1 MEVYHCHHQL
11 NGTHPWRKLASED
24 DDDLAKLEGQ
34 CPRTLPEQK
43 VLGLSVPVFILSCA
57 LLVVT
62 AALIIASGLLASKLA
77 HLEQSIPSLALAAIS
92 NTTTNPNPNTNTNTN
107 TTAAAPAALSALAP
121 PTVLVSGWTY
131 LGCYYDS
138 EVRILPDA
146 STTLGNMTNG
156 VCAAFC
162 AASTG
167 SSDPA
172 SRPRHFG
179 TQHGGQCF
187 CGSAT
192 DAVLASRAAPQWMCN
207 HQCRGRSGMSENCG
221 GNWVVSLWE
230 REGS

>member
-1 MEVYHCHHQL
+1 MEVYQCHHQL

-24 DDDLAKLEGQ
+24 DDDLGKLECQ
-34 CPRTLPEQK
+34 CPRTSIEQK

-77 HLEQSIPSLALAAIS
+77 HLEQSIPSLALAAI
-92 NTTTNPNPNTNTNTN
+92 NTTTSNPNLNTNPSTN
-107 TTAAAPAALSALAP
+107 TTSPAQTALSALAP

-146 STTLGNMTNG
+146 STTASNMTNG
-156 VCAAFC
+156 VCGAFC
-162 AASTG
+162 SASARDAASK
-167 SSDPA
+167 
-172 SRPRHFG
+172 PRHFG

-187 CGSAT
+187 CGSVT
-192 DAVLASRAAPQWMCN
+192 EAVLASKVAPQWMCN
-207 HQCRGRSGMSENCG
+207 YQCRGRWGMSENCG

-230 REGS
+230 RDGS